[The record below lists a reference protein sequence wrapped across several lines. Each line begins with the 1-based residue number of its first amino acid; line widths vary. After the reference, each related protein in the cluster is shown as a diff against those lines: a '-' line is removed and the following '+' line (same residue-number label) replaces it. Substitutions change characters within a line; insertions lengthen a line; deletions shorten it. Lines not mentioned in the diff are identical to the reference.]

1 MSEPLQASGKP
12 SPSLF
17 NGLLFAAIMAGMF
30 VGLRLL
36 NRIVW
41 CKCGGWSP
49 WSWYIWSSHNS
60 QHLIDPYFFS
70 HVLHGFIFYG
80 ALHFVWS
87 SSHTAW
93 RFHLA
98 MLIEAGWELLENSP
112 IIIEKYRENTIA
124 QDYLGDS
131 IANSTFD
138 MLACALGFYL
148 AFRLK
153 PIYSAIC
160 IIATELMMTVL
171 IRDCLFLNVLMLVWP
186 IKSIGEWQA
195 VR

>member
-1 MSEPLQASGKP
+1 MTESLQAADHPKP
-12 SPSLF
+12 LMLHA
-17 NGLLFAAIMAGMF
+17 GIFAGILVVTAI
-30 VGLRLL
+30 GLRLL

-41 CKCGGWSP
+41 CKCSSWSP
-49 WSWYIWSSHNS
+49 WSWDIWSSHNS

-80 ALHFVWS
+80 ALHVIWS
-87 SSHTAW
+87 TAPVAW
-93 RFHLA
+93 RFHVA
-98 MLIEAGWELLENSP
+98 ILIEAAWELLENSP
-112 IIIEKYRENTIA
+112 IIIDKYRENTIA
-124 QDYLGDS
+124 QDYLGDT

-153 PIYSAIC
+153 PVWSVMFLL
-160 IIATELMMTVL
+160 ATELLMTL
-171 IRDCLFLNVLMLVWP
+171 IIRDCLFLNVLMLTWP
-186 IKSIGEWQA
+186 IESVGEWQS

>member
-1 MSEPLQASGKP
+1 MPEPLQPGSQT
-12 SPSLF
+12 SPSVRHSLI
-17 NGLLFAAIMAGMF
+17 FAGIMAAMV

-36 NRIVW
+36 ERIYW

-49 WSWYIWSSHNS
+49 WSWDIWSTHNS

-80 ALHFVWS
+80 ALHLVWPS
-87 SSHTAW
+87 SPTTW
-93 RFHLA
+93 RFHIAL
-98 MLIEAGWELLENSP
+98 LIEAGWELLENSP

-138 MLACALGFYL
+138 MLACSLGFYL
-148 AFRLK
+148 ASRLK
-153 PIYSAIC
+153 PVYSLALIV
-160 IIATELMMTVL
+160 ATEVIMTLM
-171 IRDCLFLNVLMLVWP
+171 IRDCLLLNVLMLLWP
-186 IKSIGEWQA
+186 IESIGDWQS